1 VATRISTCSIALPVG
16 PHVEEGD
23 VETMVDAVRNVLEE
37 MSIRA

>member
-1 VATRISTCSIALPVG
+1 VATQISTCSIALPVG

-23 VETMVDAVRNVLEE
+23 VETMVDAVRNVVEE